1 MWHRPDEGSIEAPVP
16 RPVVGD
22 RGFSQVSV
30 GAALSRRIGTRCPL
44 TGRPPARAERGSP
57 RVTDVFDREPLSIPP
72 GLESASRRAPIVGQ
86 DAQAAHLGDTGGMH
100 ADVDSAESG
109 DPEAGAI
116 DASPVEATPPSD
128 SRRDRGAL
136 AGALLSFLF
145 PGLGQLARGAR
156 RRAALLA
163 APAILSLGTLVIAIV
178 VAGPVQVAASLIR
191 ADVLG
196 AAIVAVIL
204 AGAAHI
210 VAVIEAAGAGGRP
223 RDART
228 PAIATV
234 LCVVLIAGYG
244 TAAGLG
250 LRAAGNLDDIFG
262 PGTGWEIPEPSF
274 DPTATPVPTPTP
286 TAGASG
292 GATLPP
298 VPHATLRP
306 LWAMDDRL
314 NILLIGSDAGP
325 GRWMLRTDT
334 MMVLT
339 VDIVSG
345 RSALIGI
352 PRNITNVPLP
362 AESAGNFPD
371 GRFPGLINA
380 IYVEAML
387 RPDDFPGGEARGFR
401 ALSGA
406 VQEFLGIR
414 LDGAVVVNLNGFV
427 DLVDALGGL
436 WIDVERRLDDARYPL
451 ENGRYARLVLKP
463 GCQLLDGRHAL
474 FYARTRHGNSDYDR
488 MNRQEATIRALR
500 NQLDPVTLLPQ
511 LGPLLDVAG
520 DNLWTTFDRN
530 DVSRL
535 AEALRAVDAGT
546 IQSVRLLPPDVPTKQ
561 TTRSLKAV
569 RAMIAAIFE
578 GPAPSPTPS
587 LDPTPSGTPGP
598 CG

>member
-1 MWHRPDEGSIEAPVP
+1 MSGDADRDQRDE
-16 RPVVGD
+16 
-22 RGFSQVSV
+22 
-30 GAALSRRIGTRCPL
+30 IG
-44 TGRPPARAERGSP
+44 
-57 RVTDVFDREPLSIPP
+57 V
-72 GLESASRRAPIVGQ
+72 
-86 DAQAAHLGDTGGMH
+86 GGM
-100 ADVDSAESG
+100 APS
-109 DPEAGAI
+109 EAA
-116 DASPVEATPPSD
+116 AVEATPAS
-128 SRRDRGAL
+128 SRPGGRGPI

-163 APAILSLGTLVIAIV
+163 APAILILATLVAALA
-178 VAGPVQVAASLIR
+178 VAGPIQSAALLVR
-191 ADVLG
+191 ADVL
-196 AAIVAVIL
+196 AAVI
-204 AGAAHI
+204 AAVIVSGGTHL
-210 VAVIEAAGAGGRP
+210 VAVIEAARSGGRP
-223 RDART
+223 RDGRT
-228 PAIATV
+228 PAIATA

-250 LRAAGNLDDIFG
+250 LQAAENLDDIFG

-274 DPTATPVPTPTP
+274 EPTSTPEPTPTP
-286 TAGASG
+286 TPHPSG
-292 GATLPP
+292 GPTPPP

-334 MMVLT
+334 MIVLT
-339 VDIVSG
+339 IDIETG

-362 AESAGNFPD
+362 PESAGNFPD
-371 GRFPGLINA
+371 GRFPGLLNA

-406 VQEFLGIR
+406 IQEFLGIR

-451 ENGRYARLVLKP
+451 ENGRYAHLVLRP
-463 GCQLLDGRHAL
+463 GCQLLDGRYAL
-474 FYARTRHGNSDYDR
+474 FYARTRHGDSDYDR
-488 MNRQEATIRALR
+488 MDRQQVTIRALR
-500 NQLDPVTLLPQ
+500 NQFDPVALLPR

-530 DVSRL
+530 DVPRL
-535 AEALRAVDAGT
+535 AEALRAIDTGSL
-546 IQSVRLLPPDVPTKQ
+546 QSIRLLPPDVPTEQ
-561 TTRSLKAV
+561 TTRSLTAV
-569 RAMIAAIFE
+569 RTMIAAIFE

-587 LDPTPSGTPGP
+587 PSAVPSGSTGP

>member
-1 MWHRPDEGSIEAPVP
+1 M
-16 RPVVGD
+16 GD
-22 RGFSQVSV
+22 TDGMDADVD
-30 GAALSRRIGTRCPL
+30 G
-44 TGRPPARAERGSP
+44 AERG
-57 RVTDVFDREPLSIPP
+57 
-72 GLESASRRAPIVGQ
+72 APEG
-86 DAQAAHLGDTGGMH
+86 
-100 ADVDSAESG
+100 
-109 DPEAGAI
+109 GAI
-116 DASPVEATPPSD
+116 DASPIDATPPSD
-128 SRRDRGAL
+128 GRHERGPL
-136 AGALLSFLF
+136 VGAVLSFLF

-156 RRAALLA
+156 GRAAFLA
-163 APAILSLGTLVIAIV
+163 APAILGIGTLVGALV
-178 VAGPVQVAASLIR
+178 VAGPIQVAATIVR
-191 ADVLG
+191 ADVL
-196 AAIVAVIL
+196 AAVIAAVIV
-204 AGAAHI
+204 AGAAHVI
-210 VAVIEAAGAGGRP
+210 AVVDAARSSGRP
-223 RDART
+223 RDVRT
-228 PAIATV
+228 AMIATA

-250 LRAAGNLDDIFG
+250 FRAAGNLDDIFG
-262 PGTGWEIPEPSF
+262 PGAGWEIPEPSF
-274 DPTATPVPTPTP
+274 DPTPTPGSTPTPEPPPSGVPTP
-286 TAGASG
+286 
-292 GATLPP
+292 PP
-298 VPHATLRP
+298 GPHATLRP

-334 MMVLT
+334 MIVLS
-339 VDIVSG
+339 VDIVTG

-371 GRFPGLINA
+371 GRFPGLLNA

-406 VQEFLGIR
+406 IQEFLGIR

-436 WIDVERRLDDARYPL
+436 WIDVEERLDDPRYPL
-451 ENGRYARLVLKP
+451 ENGRYTRLVLRP

-488 MNRQEATIRALR
+488 MDRQQATIRALR
-500 NQLDPVTLLPQ
+500 DQLDPVALLPQ

-530 DVSRL
+530 DVPRL
-535 AEALRAVDAGT
+535 AEALRAIDAST
-546 IQSVRLLPPDVPTKQ
+546 IQSVRLVPPDVPTEQ
-561 TTRSLKAV
+561 TTGSLKAV
-569 RAMIAAIFE
+569 RAMIAALFE
-578 GPAPSPTPS
+578 DPDPSPTPLPS
-587 LDPTPSGTPGP
+587 TAPTSSPGP